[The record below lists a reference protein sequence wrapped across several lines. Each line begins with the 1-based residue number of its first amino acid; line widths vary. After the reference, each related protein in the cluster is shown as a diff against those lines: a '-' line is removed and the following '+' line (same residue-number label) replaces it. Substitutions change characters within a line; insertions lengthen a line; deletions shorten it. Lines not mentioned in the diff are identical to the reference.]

1 MVPLVL
7 GLALSL
13 SDNSV
18 QNVRNIIPKGL
29 ASILSHFDWLHGS
42 GPNQCALTNKN
53 NFNNFHNFGPF

>member
-29 ASILSHFDWLHGS
+29 ASILSLFDWLHGS

-53 NFNNFHNFGPF
+53 NFHNFGPF

>member
-29 ASILSHFDWLHGS
+29 ASILSLFDWLHGW
-42 GPNQCALTNKN
+42 GPNQCTDK
-53 NFNNFHNFGPF
+53 